1 MPMAWKLLS
10 NTNEHMPR
18 TTYRVSLT
26 PPAGQPAAG
35 PPFGS
40 EYPIVLSDGSVLTL
54 PIQPL
59 PGGDQAIALLMS
71 NQTPF
76 AVETGLAALL
86 AGVAKT
92 FAPEVITGIPTLG
105 LDYARLVARA
115 LGFPHYAPLGNSRK
129 FWYSDELSVPV
140 ESVMSAGTKKSLYID
155 PTLVERVAGKRV
167 LVVDDVI
174 NTGGSAAAAIEL
186 LGRAGA
192 NVVGLAVVLV
202 EGAAWKSVL
211 SGFSPEWPDRVK
223 ELGKIPIFQRR
234 ADGWYPIP

>member
-1 MPMAWKLLS
+1 
-10 NTNEHMPR
+10 MPR

-140 ESVMSAGTKKSLYID
+140 ESVMSAG
-155 PTLVERVAGKRV
+155 
-167 LVVDDVI
+167 
-174 NTGGSAAAAIEL
+174 
-186 LGRAGA
+186 A